1 MIQEEAGKFLPF
13 LVPIITARATRM
25 SIPIRNSPSTGE
37 RKIEREVHE
46 SPLGRS
52 NNRERDFGHAR
63 FIAAMHSCDV
73 TGTTTRTSGAR
84 PLVFDA
90 CRVAY
95 KDAWL
100 KIPYE
105 PSPSVARAQLSA
117 VSSCEKENCGIGGGG
132 TRSGGEVVNR
142 FRSLERK

>member
-1 MIQEEAGKFLPF
+1 
-13 LVPIITARATRM
+13 M

-117 VSSCEKENCGIGGGG
+117 VSSCEEENCGIGGGG
-132 TRSGGEVVNR
+132 TRSGA
-142 FRSLERK
+142 RSLIDFDLWRENNLERGNVF